1 MFFSCSSSFLI
12 PFPFLWPP
20 IYNSLISPQRE
31 REREICISANSMET
45 TQTTTFHPSFL
56 LHTYGVHLSYGNN
69 VGGDILGYYC
79 RKSSN
84 IHKIN
89 IGYPNTYIL
98 GIDYW
103 ETGGNASR
111 IPFYFVNGFCE
122 IL

>member
-1 MFFSCSSSFLI
+1 
-12 PFPFLWPP
+12 
-20 IYNSLISPQRE
+20 
-31 REREICISANSMET
+31 MET

-79 RKSSN
+79 SKSSN